1 MSEETKKHVQVT
13 HIKNGEI
20 KREQASL
27 KTAIFVKATLS
38 SVNKETEHR
47 SSMKEELF
55 QALAKQRI
63 KIEEETKRAEA
74 SKDAWV
80 KHLEKQKHKTTT
92 QEEGSYETKTTDD
105 DHVDMHD
112 DYEWMHK
119 DKESKL

>member
-27 KTAIFVKATLS
+27 KTAIFVKATLT

-47 SSMKEELF
+47 SSMKEELL
-55 QALAKQRI
+55 QTLAKQRI
-63 KIEEETKRAEA
+63 KIQEETKRAEA

-80 KHLEKQKHKTTT
+80 KHLEKQKHRTTT
-92 QEEGSYETKTTDD
+92 QEEGSYETNTTDD
-105 DHVDMHD
+105 DHADLHD
-112 DYEWMHK
+112 DYERMRK
-119 DKESKL
+119 DKETKL